1 MTILRRIHRQLVL
14 VLSLLPILAPFR
26 AGATT
31 IGFEGLSDGTSVDN
45 FYAGSGVTFT
55 NALVLTAGIS
65 LNEVEF
71 PPHSGQNVVLD
82 NGGPITLS
90 FSSLINSFSA
100 YFTYVASLQAVAYDD
115 SSNQVDLVSS
125 LFTDNSTSS
134 GNPTNELLSLSFAN
148 GIRKIVLAGDP
159 AGGSFVMDDVNFT
172 AGEIENPPGNPVPE
186 PQSFWLIGTGIVT
199 FYQARRWA
207 RAHSR
212 VGSNR

>member
-1 MTILRRIHRQLVL
+1 LT
-14 VLSLLPILAPFR
+14 ILAPFR
-26 AGATT
+26 AAATT

-45 FYAGSGVTFT
+45 SYAASGVTFT

-65 LNEVEF
+65 LNEVDF
-71 PPHSGQNVVLD
+71 PPRSGQNVVLD

-100 YFTYVASLQAVAYDD
+100 YFTYVTSMQAVAYDD

-125 LFTDNSTSS
+125 LFTDNSTPS
-134 GNPTNELLSLSFAN
+134 GNPSNELLSLSYAN
-148 GIRKIVLAGDP
+148 GIRTIVLTGDP
-159 AGGSFVMDDVNFT
+159 GGSSLVMDDVDFT
-172 AGEIENPPGNPVPE
+172 AGEIQNPPGNPVPE

-207 RAHSR
+207 RAHSM